1 MNNGDVNHG
10 RRRFLVGATSVIGG
24 VGAVGVAVPFVS
36 SWQPSA
42 KAEAAG
48 APRRL
53 NISKIEKGARVTV
66 EWRGQP
72 VWVVR
77 RTQEMLDRLGGLDER
92 LEDPN
97 SKENQQPAYVSET
110 YRSLKPEFLVVV
122 GICTHL
128 GCSPSYR
135 PEPGAEGMGD
145 DWPGG
150 FFCACHGSK
159 FDLAG
164 RVYTGVP
171 APSNLV
177 VPPHRFE
184 DDGETIAVGVDPE
197 DAA

>member
-10 RRRFLVGATSVIGG
+10 RRRFLVGATTVVGG
-24 VGAVGVAVPFVS
+24 VGAVGAAVPFVS
-36 SWQPSA
+36 SWWPSA

-53 NISKIEKGARVTV
+53 NISKIDVGQRVTV
-66 EWRGQP
+66 EWRGKP

-77 RTQEMLDRLGGLDER
+77 RSPEMLENLDGISDR
-92 LEDPN
+92 LEDPE
-97 SKENQQPAYVSET
+97 SEVPQQPGYIDGH
-110 YRSLKPEFLVVV
+110 YRSIKPEFLVVV

-135 PEPGAEGMGD
+135 PTEGSEGLGE

-159 FDLAG
+159 FDLSG
-164 RVYTGVP
+164 RVFTGVP
-171 APSNLV
+171 APKNLV
-177 VPPHRFE
+177 VPPYRFE
-184 DDGETIAVGVDPE
+184 DDGQTIAIGLDPE

>member
-1 MNNGDVNHG
+1 MNNGNVNHG
-10 RRRFLVGATSVIGG
+10 RRRFLVGATSVIGAA
-24 VGAVGVAVPFVS
+24 GAVGVAVPFLS

-53 NISKIEKGARVTV
+53 NITKIEKGERVTL

-72 VWVVR
+72 VWVLR
-77 RTQEMLDRLGGLDER
+77 RTQEMLDRLDGIADR
-92 LEDPN
+92 LEDPESN
-97 SKENQQPAYVSET
+97 ELQQPEYVSGT
-110 YRSLKPEFLVVV
+110 YRSVKPEFLVVV

-135 PEPGAEGMGD
+135 PKPGSEGLGN

-171 APSNLV
+171 APTNLV

>member
-53 NISKIEKGARVTV
+53 NVSKIKEGERVTL

-77 RTQEMLDRLGGLDER
+77 RTQEMLGRLDGITDRLQ
-92 LEDPN
+92 DPE
-97 SKENQQPAYVSET
+97 SKDDQQPTYVSGT
-110 YRSLKPEFLVVV
+110 YRSVKPEFLVVV

-135 PEPGAEGMGD
+135 PEPGSEGLGD

-159 FDLAG
+159 FDRAG
-164 RVYTGVP
+164 RVY
-171 APSNLV
+171 
-177 VPPHRFE
+177 
-184 DDGETIAVGVDPE
+184 
-197 DAA
+197 

>member
-10 RRRFLVGATSVIGG
+10 RRRFLVGATTVVGG
-24 VGAVGVAVPFVS
+24 VGAVGAAVPFVS
-36 SWQPSA
+36 SWWPSA

-48 APRRL
+48 APRR
-53 NISKIEKGARVTV
+53 ISVSKVDPGQRVTV

-77 RTQEMLDRLGGLDER
+77 RTPEMLENLEGISDRLG
-92 LEDPN
+92 DPE
-97 SKENQQPAYVSET
+97 SKEPQQPDYIEGHH
-110 YRSLKPEFLVVV
+110 RSIKPEFLVVV

-128 GCSPSYR
+128 GCSPSFR
-135 PEPGAEGMGD
+135 PTEGAEGLGD

-164 RVYTGVP
+164 RVFTGVP

-177 VPPHRFE
+177 VPPYRFE
-184 DDGETIAVGVDPE
+184 DDGQTIAIGLDPE

>member
-10 RRRFLVGATSVIGG
+10 RRRFLVGATTVVGG
-24 VGAVGVAVPFVS
+24 VGAVGAAVPFVS
-36 SWQPSA
+36 SWWPSA

-53 NISKIEKGARVTV
+53 NISKIDVGQRVTV
-66 EWRGQP
+66 EWRGKP

-77 RTQEMLDRLGGLDER
+77 RSPEMLENLDGISDR
-92 LEDPN
+92 LEDPE
-97 SKENQQPAYVSET
+97 SEAPQQPAYIEGHH
-110 YRSLKPEFLVVV
+110 RSIKPEFLVVV

-135 PEPGAEGMGD
+135 PTEGAEGLGE

-164 RVYTGVP
+164 RVFTGVP
-171 APSNLV
+171 APKNLV
-177 VPPHRFE
+177 VPPYRFE
-184 DDGETIAVGVDPE
+184 DDGQTIAIGLDPE